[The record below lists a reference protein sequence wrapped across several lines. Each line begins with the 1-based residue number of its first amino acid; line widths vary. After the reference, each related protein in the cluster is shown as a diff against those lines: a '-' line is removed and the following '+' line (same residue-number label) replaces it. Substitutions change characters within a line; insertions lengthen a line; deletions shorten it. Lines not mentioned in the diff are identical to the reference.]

1 MTVNKICRHYLIAA
15 VVLLMSH
22 NLMAEDYLAMNL
34 EDLLN
39 VSVTGST
46 LREESLQTVPSA
58 VTVFTHQEIKTL
70 GLDYL
75 YELLGHVP
83 GFQVSRN
90 GDSPSGYTVSAR
102 GRRNSAEAR
111 EILLIVDG
119 QVLADPRTGSAD
131 GSLPHFP
138 LVNVERVEVIRGPG
152 SAIYGSGAFTGVVNV
167 ITRKDASYV
176 TAGSGSFNRRKLN
189 LGFNQPIG
197 SWIATLAAGLDS
209 DDGDKY
215 RQFFGTQIES
225 TTDPR
230 SIYFVNANF
239 FSDQTR
245 LTASIYRTQSKNFL
259 IGEQLNNELNDYIQ
273 DFRQLGLEQSFQPV
287 DSWKIKLSA
296 GYTWIEQNL
305 TAQLSPENYFTNISQ
320 PSSSEAL
327 KAYGVF
333 KGESLRLMFAN
344 DHNLDENNNIQ
355 WGLSF
360 QTREETNAVAHSNF
374 NLEQLASGQ
383 FPIEYYVDF
392 SHSFPIGLHAS
403 QDATGAYGQWIHS
416 LSKDLRMT
424 LGGRYDN
431 YQYFDSR
438 FSPRVGLVNDF
449 STNTQ
454 LKLLYGEA
462 FRAPSLSETG
472 LLNNP
477 VLIGN
482 PELESELVKTWEIIL
497 QQNWESTLVNL
508 TGFHNLY
515 EQPISTGFRNGVR
528 SYVNGSDQTAQGFSS
543 EFMHS
548 LADGLV
554 LKMNLTHYVDLPD
567 PAFRES
573 KNLANL
579 MLMWN
584 YQNWN
589 LGMSYQYQGARQTL
603 VTTNESVTLPS
614 SQIVNFQMSYQLQ
627 KNLNLELKCK
637 NLLNETRVS
646 PTQGAGFTSGVPLR
660 GEDWTLAVTW
670 DW

>member
-1 MTVNKICRHYLIAA
+1 MSM
-15 VVLLMSH
+15 VLLSPGV
-22 NLMAEDYLAMNL
+22 MAEDYLNMSI
-34 EDLLN
+34 EDLLS

-46 LREESLQTVPSA
+46 LREESLETVPSV
-58 VTVFTHQEIKTL
+58 VTVFTHREIKTL
-70 GLDYL
+70 GFDYL
-75 YELLGHVP
+75 YELLGHTP

-119 QVLADPRTGSAD
+119 QVLADPRTGGAD

-138 LVNVERVEVIRGPG
+138 LANVERVEVIRGPG

-167 ITRKDASYV
+167 ITQKDAAYV
-176 TAGSGSFNRRKLN
+176 TVGSGSFNRQKLN
-189 LGFNQPIG
+189 LGFNQPIK
-197 SWIATLAAGLDS
+197 SWTATLAAGMDS
-209 DDGDKY
+209 DDGDDY
-215 RQFFGTQIES
+215 RQFFGAQIES

-245 LTASIYRTQSKNFL
+245 LTASIYRTRSKKFL
-259 IGEQLNNELNDYIQ
+259 IGEQINNELNDYLQ
-273 DFRQLGLEQSFQPV
+273 DFRQLGLEQNFQPIV
-287 DSWKIKLSA
+287 GWKIKLSA
-296 GYTWIEQNL
+296 GYTWIEQDL
-305 TAQLSPENYFTNISQ
+305 TAQLSPENYFTSISQ

-327 KAYGVF
+327 KAHGIF
-333 KGESLRLMFAN
+333 KGESLRIMFAN
-344 DHNLDENNNIQ
+344 DHNLGENDNIQ
-355 WGLSF
+355 WGLNF
-360 QTREETNAVAHSNF
+360 QTREETDAVAYSNF

-383 FPIEYYVDF
+383 FPIEYYGNF
-392 SHSFPIGLHAS
+392 SNAFPIGLQDS
-403 QDATGAYGQWIHS
+403 QDATGAYAQWIHS
-416 LSKDLRMT
+416 LTSDLRMT

-431 YQYFDSR
+431 YQSFDSR

-497 QQNWESTLVNL
+497 QQNWKSTLVNL

-528 SYVNGSDQTAQGFSS
+528 SYINGVDQSAQGVSL

-554 LKMNLTHYVDLPD
+554 LKTNLTHFIDLPD

-584 YQNWN
+584 YQHWN
-589 LGMSYQYQGARQTL
+589 LGMSYQYQGTRQTL
-603 VTTNESVTLPS
+603 ATTNERVTLPS
-614 SQIVNFQMSYQLQ
+614 SQIVNFQVSYQLQ
-627 KNLNLELKCK
+627 KDLNLELKCK
-637 NLLNETRVS
+637 NLLNETRIS
-646 PTQGAGFTSGVPLR
+646 PTQGVGFTSGVPLR
-660 GEDWTLAVTW
+660 GEDWTLAITW